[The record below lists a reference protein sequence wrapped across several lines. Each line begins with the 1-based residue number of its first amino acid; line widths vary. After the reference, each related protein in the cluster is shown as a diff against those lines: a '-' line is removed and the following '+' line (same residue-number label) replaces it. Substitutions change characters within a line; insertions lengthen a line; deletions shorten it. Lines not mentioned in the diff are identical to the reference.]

1 MRLLDFRS
9 DTVTQPSPGMR
20 RAMAEAPV
28 GDDAYGEDPTVRRLE
43 ERTAELLGHPAGL
56 FVTSGTQANEVA
68 IGLFCRPGDEV
79 IAEAGSHIIH
89 NEAGG
94 IAALWGAQPRTLVGE
109 RGLISVQQL
118 TEAIRPNGDQYPRSK
133 LLSIENTHNR
143 GGGTAWPISQFRSI
157 VAAARQAGL
166 SVHLDG
172 ARIFNAQVAT
182 GTPASEYGRLTDTA
196 CVCFSKGLGAPVG
209 SVLCGNTELIREAR
223 RLRRRLGGGMRQAG
237 IIAAAGLYAL
247 EHNISRLQEDHA
259 NARKLAQ
266 LLSGLGSV
274 EVDPSRVETNMVFAG
289 FPGPASDT
297 VAKLRRAGVLVNAEG
312 TRPNVVRWVCHLDI
326 TRADVEEAAAR
337 MEPLLR
343 ASA

>member
-1 MRLLDFRS
+1 MR
-9 DTVTQPSPGMR
+9 G
-20 RAMAEAPV
+20 AMDEGRV

-56 FVTSGTQANEVA
+56 FVTSGTEAKEVA
-68 IGLFCRPGDEV
+68 MSLLWRPGEEV

-172 ARIFNAQVAT
+172 DRIFNAQVAT
-182 GTPASEYGRLTDTA
+182 GTPASEYGRLTNTTP
-196 CVCFSKGLGAPVG
+196 VRFSNGLHGPVG
-209 SVLCGNTELIREAR
+209 LTVMGC
-223 RLRRRLGGGMRQAG
+223 
-237 IIAAAGLYAL
+237 
-247 EHNISRLQEDHA
+247 
-259 NARKLAQ
+259 
-266 LLSGLGSV
+266 
-274 EVDPSRVETNMVFAG
+274 
-289 FPGPASDT
+289 PG
-297 VAKLRRAGVLVNAEG
+297 
-312 TRPNVVRWVCHLDI
+312 
-326 TRADVEEAAAR
+326 
-337 MEPLLR
+337 
-343 ASA
+343 

>member
-9 DTVTQPSPGMR
+9 DTVTKPSPEMR

-28 GDDAYGEDPTVRRLE
+28 GDDVYGEDPTVRRLE

-56 FVTSGTQANEVA
+56 FVTSGTQANQIA

-79 IAEAGSHIIH
+79 IAEAGSHCI
-89 NEAGG
+89 NSEAGG
-94 IAALWGAQPRTLVGE
+94 IAALWGAQPRAIVGE
-109 RGLISVQQL
+109 RGLISTQQL
-118 TEAIRPNGDQYPRSK
+118 TEAVRPSSDHYPRSK
-133 LLSIENTHNR
+133 LLCIENTHNR
-143 GGGTAWPISQFRSI
+143 GGGTAWPISHFRSL

-166 SVHLDG
+166 NVHLDG
-172 ARIFNAQVAT
+172 ARLFNAQVAT
-182 GTPASEYGRLTDTA
+182 GTGASEYGKLTDTT

-209 SVLCGNTELIREAR
+209 SVLCASTELAREGR

-237 IIAAAGLYAL
+237 ILAAAGLYAL
-247 EHNISRLQEDHA
+247 EHNISRLAEDHA

-274 EVDPSRVETNMVFAG
+274 EVDPSRVETNIVFAG
-289 FPGPASDT
+289 FPGLASDT

-312 TRPNVVRWVCHLDI
+312 ARPNVVRWVCHLDV
-326 TRADVEEAAAR
+326 TSADVEEAVAR
-337 MEPLLR
+337 VKPLVR